1 MGPHPR
7 RFAIVAAV
15 LWLVCGLG
23 GRAEAGIILQT
34 PAGLNPGDQFR
45 FVFVTDG
52 SRDATSTNIADYD
65 SFVNAEAGG
74 ATYNGVVVNW
84 LAIGSTDS
92 VDAIDHVGQATAPVY
107 LSDGTLVTTSTTS
120 AGLWFGTQVQLLHA
134 INLDLAAQPPP
145 TFDNFVWTGT
155 NPFGT
160 GFGGALGD
168 PRAQVGSIIFSDA
181 SWVASGT
188 DNSPGRRPL
197 YGISSILTVPQAVP
211 EPSTLAMLGTALGA
225 GLAIGWARPR
235 RDPQR
240 AGGST
245 GSPTS
250 AEGQEK
256 PLAGEP
262 PGSAWIC

>member
-7 RFAIVAAV
+7 RFAIVAVV
-15 LWLVCGLG
+15 LWLVSGLG
-23 GRAEAGIILQT
+23 GRAEAGIVLQT

-52 SRDATSTNIADYD
+52 THNAISTNIADYD

-92 VDAIDHVGQATAPVY
+92 VDAIDHVGQANAPVY
-107 LSDGTLVTTSTTS
+107 LSNGTLVTTSTTS
-120 AGLWFGTQVQLLHA
+120 AGLWLGPQVQLLHA
-134 INLDLAAQPPP
+134 INLDLAANPPP
-145 TFDNFVWTGT
+145 PSDNFVWTGT
-155 NPFGT
+155 NPLGT

-168 PRAQVGSIIFSDA
+168 PRVQVGSLIFSDA

-188 DNSPGRRPL
+188 DNSVGLGRPF

-211 EPSTLAMLGTALGA
+211 EPSTLAMLGTVLGA

-245 GSPTS
+245 ASPTS
-250 AEGQEK
+250 AEGQ
-256 PLAGEP
+256 
-262 PGSAWIC
+262 